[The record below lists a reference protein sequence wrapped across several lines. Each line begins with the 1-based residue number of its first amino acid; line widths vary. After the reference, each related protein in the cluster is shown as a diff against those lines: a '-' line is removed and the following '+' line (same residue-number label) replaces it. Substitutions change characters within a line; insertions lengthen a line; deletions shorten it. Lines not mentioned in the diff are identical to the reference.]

1 MRAEMEVLVGQRE
14 AGGLAVAAGET
25 SVGGQKSC
33 HPQIIRKIENR
44 NSEVGQSLNLKL
56 SCLERAY
63 QEKKKKPFSKNL
75 LCCVSGAGKLNTD
88 PRVGKY

>member
-56 SCLERAY
+56 SCLERVY
-63 QEKKKKPFSKNL
+63 QEKKKKNPSVKIS
-75 LCCVSGAGKLNTD
+75 CVVFL
-88 PRVGKY
+88 

>member
-1 MRAEMEVLVGQRE
+1 MCRGGGAGGAE
-14 AGGLAVAAGET
+14 GGLAVAARET

-44 NSEVGQSLNLKL
+44 NSEAGQSLNLKL
-56 SCLERAY
+56 SCLERVY
-63 QEKKKKPFSKNL
+63 QKKKKKKPFSKNL

-88 PRVGKY
+88 PRVGNY

>member
-56 SCLERAY
+56 SCLERVY
-63 QEKKKKPFSKNL
+63 QEKKKNPSVKIS
-75 LCCVSGAGKLNTD
+75 CVVFLEQASSIQTQG
-88 PRVGKY
+88 

>member
-1 MRAEMEVLVGQRE
+1 MCAEMEVLVGQRE

-56 SCLERAY
+56 SCLERVY
-63 QEKKKKPFSKNL
+63 QGEKKKKNPSVKI
-75 LCCVSGAGKLNTD
+75 CVVFLEQASSIQTQG
-88 PRVGKY
+88 